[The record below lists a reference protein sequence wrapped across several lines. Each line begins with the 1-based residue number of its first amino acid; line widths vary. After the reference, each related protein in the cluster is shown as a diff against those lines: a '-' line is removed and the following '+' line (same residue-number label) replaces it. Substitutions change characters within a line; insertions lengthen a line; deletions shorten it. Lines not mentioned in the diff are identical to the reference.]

1 MRPTMYVAGR
11 DAALPTFR
19 PTGGG
24 SKSWYRLDRNRTP
37 VVTLDPRHRLPAT
50 LSLLPYVPPFLLLF
64 LLLISKV
71 SLASRFDSYGND
83 PSGHVGRQW
92 RAEVED
98 KIEKWQ
104 EMQTAKT
111 KKALPKPDDMPAR
124 KRGGRRYGLRRVS
137 ARFFFSFW

>member
-1 MRPTMYVAGR
+1 MFPSPPR
-11 DAALPTFR
+11 
-19 PTGGG
+19 G
-24 SKSWYRLDRNRTP
+24 S
-37 VVTLDPRHRLPAT
+37 
-50 LSLLPYVPPFLLLF
+50 
-64 LLLISKV
+64 SKV

-92 RAEVED
+92 RAGVED

-124 KRGGRRYGLRRVS
+124 KRGGRRYVQYNMYVLFFVSVSLVVIPIHLFWTVS
-137 ARFFFSFW
+137 ALC